1 MVIGIEHKRKRRKE
15 RKGRKRRREKKE
27 KKEEKREKRK
37 GKKEKERKMMKKG
50 FGIVT
55 ILLVFV
61 IVFCVKGTVMSKE
74 NHERVKQNHYYAV
87 LEEEYVKRAEELL
100 DKEGYMDCGIN
111 FTRVTYESGRRE
123 YTVLI
128 HHRKIE
134 NLPKAEKARLWSL
147 LSQVEF
153 QDEACSFR
161 YEL

>member
-1 MVIGIEHKRKRRKE
+1 
-15 RKGRKRRREKKE
+15 
-27 KKEEKREKRK
+27 
-37 GKKEKERKMMKKG
+37 MMKKG

>member
-1 MVIGIEHKRKRRKE
+1 MLISIITIKREEGRRIEAFRRFCSPSFLMHKYVIGNWSPFY
-15 RKGRKRRREKKE
+15 GTY
-27 KKEEKREKRK
+27 
-37 GKKEKERKMMKKG
+37 
-50 FGIVT
+50 V
-55 ILLVFV
+55 LLCLYYNVPRLKNKPF
-61 IVFCVKGTVMSKE
+61 TSKE

-134 NLPKAEKARLWSL
+134 NLPEAEKAKLWSL

>member
-1 MVIGIEHKRKRRKE
+1 
-15 RKGRKRRREKKE
+15 
-27 KKEEKREKRK
+27 
-37 GKKEKERKMMKKG
+37 MMKKG

-55 ILLVFV
+55 ILLLFV
-61 IVFCVKGTVMSKE
+61 IIFCVKGTVMSKE
-74 NHERVKQNHYYAV
+74 NHDRVNQNHYYAAM
-87 LEEEYVKRAEELL
+87 EEEYVKRAEELL
-100 DKEGYMDCGIN
+100 DKEGYTDCGIN

-134 NLPKAEKARLWSL
+134 NLSETEKAKLWSL

>member
-1 MVIGIEHKRKRRKE
+1 MVIRIEHKRKRRKE
-15 RKGRKRRREKKE
+15 RKGTKGIREKR
-27 KKEEKREKRK
+27 EEKREKKK
-37 GKKEKERKMMKKG
+37 GRKEKERKMMKKG

>member
-1 MVIGIEHKRKRRKE
+1 
-15 RKGRKRRREKKE
+15 
-27 KKEEKREKRK
+27 
-37 GKKEKERKMMKKG
+37 MMKKG

-134 NLPKAEKARLWSL
+134 NLPEAEKAKLWSL

-153 QDEACSFR
+153 QDEACSFL
-161 YEL
+161 YYF